1 MKIKVNNKVVG
12 EVVDNTFIKNLN
24 SDKHFLKKPPAIAFD
39 ISSLNNASISG
50 AVYVKIN
57 DTKTDDIYTASI
69 KNIFRKGFEF
79 NRGFGKQ
86 VALPLQMWHIKNNSQ
101 KELNL

>member
-57 DTKTDDIYTASI
+57 DTKTDSDEDTVFAITV
-69 KNIFRKGFEF
+69 
-79 NRGFGKQ
+79 NRNEGIENVK
-86 VALPLQMWHIKNNSQ
+86 I
-101 KELNL
+101 